1 VVRALAGCE
10 FSQDY
15 ILDAHSPILQI
26 KTSVDWQ
33 TRHVLIKANFP
44 LNLTA
49 DKSTAEMACGAI
61 SRTTKPETEAE
72 KAKWELPMHRWVDL
86 TDNAG
91 EYGVSL
97 LNDCKYGYDAGTDYL
112 RLTLLR
118 GTEWPDPVA
127 DRGYHEF
134 TYAIYPHAGSW
145 QTAQTVRKGYELN
158 SPLQI
163 FQLGSNDLAVS
174 SDAQLSPIGS
184 LLNLQAENLILM
196 AFKSSDN
203 SAQPWVLRCYECHGV
218 AGEIELD
225 GALGLE
231 IDREIN
237 LFDEPQSDRLDSK
250 IKPWQIRSF
259 GVK

>member
-1 VVRALAGCE
+1 
-10 FSQDY
+10 
-15 ILDAHSPILQI
+15 
-26 KTSVDWQ
+26 
-33 TRHVLIKANFP
+33 
-44 LNLTA
+44 
-49 DKSTAEMACGAI
+49 
-61 SRTTKPETEAE
+61 
-72 KAKWELPMHRWVDL
+72 MHRWVDL

-134 TYAIYPHAGSW
+134 TYAIYPHAGTW
-145 QTAQTVRKGYELN
+145 QSAQTVRKGYELN
-158 SPLQI
+158 SPLQVV
-163 FQLGSNDLAVS
+163 QLGSIDSAVS
-174 SDAQLSPIGS
+174 LDAHLSPVSS

-203 SAQPWVLRCYECHGV
+203 SAQPWVFRCYECHGV

-231 IDREIN
+231 IDRAVN